1 MSWDSYIDTLIAH
14 SKSADGNAH
23 IDKACIFGK
32 DGAPYTTDGHASSLV
47 ASAAEK
53 AKIFNELNKGDQCD
67 FGATGIVL
75 GGTKYQFLRIDAESC
90 LALAKKKGSGAV
102 TVQGTSKSSV
112 VIVAHCPE
120 GAQHGNCND
129 AVQKVITY
137 LANSG
142 F

>member
-1 MSWDSYIDTLIAH
+1 MSWDSYIDNLIGN
-14 SKSADGNAH
+14 SKSADGTAH

-32 DGAPYTTDGHASSLV
+32 DGAPYTTDGHTGSLV

-53 AKIFNELNKGDQCD
+53 AKIFNELNKGDQCE

-75 GGTKYQFLRIDAESC
+75 GGTKYQFLRIDSDSR
-90 LALAKKKGSGAV
+90 LALGKKKGSGSI
-102 TVQGTSKSSV
+102 TVQGTSATGL

-137 LANSG
+137 LAGSG
-142 F
+142 Y